1 MRCAK
6 LNRSSFIPKGGEPLF
21 LLIMSGQT
29 APFVYINH
37 FPAILHS
44 ITCGAV
50 GGRLTQG
57 YRLGTLH
64 RKFSGTAVKPGAQPL
79 STSSQAREGVRLL
92 QGFDLHRGHF
102 KADSSWTRSVEA

>member
-44 ITCGAV
+44 ITCGV
-50 GGRLTQG
+50 WGGDLPRVIDLEHFIESFLARRSNQVPSRCPPVARLEKVFDFC
-57 YRLGTLH
+57 RVLI
-64 RKFSGTAVKPGAQPL
+64 SIVDI
-79 STSSQAREGVRLL
+79 LL
-92 QGFDLHRGHF
+92 L
-102 KADSSWTRSVEA
+102 T

>member
-44 ITCGAV
+44 ITCGA
-50 GGRLTQG
+50 GGGGDLPRVIDLEHFIESF
-57 YRLGTLH
+57 L
-64 RKFSGTAVKPGAQPL
+64 
-79 STSSQAREGVRLL
+79 ARRSNQVPSRCPPVAKLEKV
-92 QGFDLHRGHF
+92 FDF
-102 KADSSWTRSVEA
+102 

>member
-37 FPAILHS
+37 FPPAILHS
-44 ITCGAV
+44 ITCGGDLPRVIDLEHFIESFLARRSNQV
-50 GGRLTQG
+50 PSRCPPVARLEKVFDFCRVLISIVDILMQT
-57 YRLGTLH
+57 RLGLEVL
-64 RKFSGTAVKPGAQPL
+64 KL
-79 STSSQAREGVRLL
+79 E
-92 QGFDLHRGHF
+92 
-102 KADSSWTRSVEA
+102 

>member
-1 MRCAK
+1 MLCAK

-44 ITCGAV
+44 ITCGTD
-50 GGRLTQG
+50 GGGDLPRVIDLEHFIESFLARRSNQVPSRCPPVAKLENVFDFCRVLISIVDILLLT
-57 YRLGTLH
+57 
-64 RKFSGTAVKPGAQPL
+64 
-79 STSSQAREGVRLL
+79 
-92 QGFDLHRGHF
+92 
-102 KADSSWTRSVEA
+102 